1 LQRYNAV
8 AIMPFYL
15 EIMLANVSIPG
26 LSVFRVVGR
35 CTSNQ
40 VDP

>member
-1 LQRYNAV
+1 MCLSKCNLHRYGEEAFDRETKL
-8 AIMPFYL
+8 AWQ
-15 EIMLANVSIPG
+15 EIW
-26 LSVFRVVGR
+26 VGR